1 MDLGIAGRHAIVAAS
16 SAGLGFACAQSL
28 AGEGV
33 HVVIN
38 GRDPQRLDDAAT
50 NLRAE
55 STVTVETVAGD
66 IADPATRAALLAVC
80 AEPDILVTNN
90 GGPPPGQFQQ
100 WGRDEWIA
108 AVDAN
113 MLAPLLLIRDVID
126 GMVERRFGRIVNI
139 TSAMVTTPHAAMGL
153 SSAARTGL
161 TSATKGLSREVA
173 SANVTINNLLPERI
187 DTGRQR
193 QMAELAGRDQGH
205 HDRRGLRGDR
215 GHDRGGPPRP
225 ARRSRRRLRVPVQR
239 AGRVHLGPEPAPRR
253 RLVPGPVLMEH
264 LDVDVL
270 IVGAGPVGLTA
281 ALLLERLGCSVAI
294 VERRDGPQRA
304 PAAHAVNARTF
315 EIWRQIG
322 LDVDHIRSHAQDP
335 ADAGAVH
342 WVTKLGGE
350 VIASLPYERQGDEQ
364 LAVTPTPLR
373 NLSQH
378 HLEPL
383 LVDALGKAGIDV
395 RYDHR
400 WESATTDDAGR
411 ALDDHRA
418 GRHARASRAGGC
430 SRATARRARCGA
442 CSASSP
448 TARTASRAS

>member
-1 MDLGIAGRHAIVAAS
+1 MDLGIAGRRAIVAAS

-28 AGEGV
+28 AREGV

-38 GRDPQRLDDAAT
+38 GRDRQRLDAAAT

-55 STVTVETVAGD
+55 STVTVEAVAGD
-66 IADPATRAALLAVC
+66 IADPTTRAALLAAC

-193 QMAELAGRDQGH
+193 QMAELAVAIKGITIEE
-205 HDRRGLRGDR
+205 
-215 GHDRGGPPRP
+215 
-225 ARRSRRRLRVPVQR
+225 AYAEIAATIA
-239 AGRVHLGPEPAPRR
+239 AGRLGRPDEVGDACAF
-253 RLVPGPVLMEH
+253 LCSAQAGYISGQNLH
-264 LDVDVL
+264 LD
-270 IVGAGPVGLTA
+270 GGSYPGL
-281 ALLLERLGCSVAI
+281 
-294 VERRDGPQRA
+294 
-304 PAAHAVNARTF
+304 F
-315 EIWRQIG
+315 
-322 LDVDHIRSHAQDP
+322 
-335 ADAGAVH
+335 
-342 WVTKLGGE
+342 
-350 VIASLPYERQGDEQ
+350 
-364 LAVTPTPLR
+364 
-373 NLSQH
+373 
-378 HLEPL
+378 
-383 LVDALGKAGIDV
+383 
-395 RYDHR
+395 
-400 WESATTDDAGR
+400 
-411 ALDDHRA
+411 
-418 GRHARASRAGGC
+418 
-430 SRATARRARCGA
+430 
-442 CSASSP
+442 
-448 TARTASRAS
+448 